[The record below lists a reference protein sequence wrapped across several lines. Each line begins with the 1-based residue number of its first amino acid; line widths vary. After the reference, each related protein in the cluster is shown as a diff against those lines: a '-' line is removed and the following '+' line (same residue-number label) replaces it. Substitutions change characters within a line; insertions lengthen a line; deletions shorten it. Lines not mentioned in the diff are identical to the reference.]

1 MVKIVIV
8 YGHPKDAEEFE
19 KYYSDTHMHLARK
32 ISCQRLETCKFI
44 GTPDGKK
51 PSNYRMAELYF
62 STMEDLQ
69 TAMASDEGKEAVQ
82 DIPNFATGGVEVS
95 IAEIS

>member
-1 MVKIVIV
+1 M
-8 YGHPKDAEEFE
+8 
-19 KYYSDTHMHLARK
+19 
-32 ISCQRLETCKFI
+32 
-44 GTPDGKK
+44 GK
-51 PSNYRMAELYF
+51 
-62 STMEDLQ
+62 DLQ